1 MELQRIKMIHL
12 FQKKCSDQVLFN
24 QFELAVLRN
33 RALDNLEY
41 VVRENDKRRRVEM
54 SIIK

>member
-12 FQKKCSDQVLFN
+12 FWKECSDQVLFN